1 MRILHATISTAG
13 WSTNFHNKDVFQAS
27 SHLSGSGFI
36 PHLFLNQ
43 LLWPEEHKPLTGHT
57 ESDFP
62 PLSCGWSQ
70 CHLQH
75 PREETKGSLLKEEQK
90 DAQSTQLNSWRC
102 ESPSHTASINN
113 GHGQK
118 KADAGLFFPLSIIK
132 AFSHLLYHFPKKW
145 SWIFFF
151 LNENLFLA
159 YSVYLPTEQLG
170 HYLWRTSHSFPKEVI
185 PVTSFQVFWVRHK
198 RKEKSFPE
206 KSKSNRQNQLLIHFQ
221 GKESSHL

>member
-1 MRILHATISTAG
+1 M
-13 WSTNFHNKDVFQAS
+13 HN
-27 SHLSGSGFI
+27 
-36 PHLFLNQ
+36 
-43 LLWPEEHKPLTGHT
+43 
-57 ESDFP
+57 
-62 PLSCGWSQ
+62 
-70 CHLQH
+70 
-75 PREETKGSLLKEEQK
+75 
-90 DAQSTQLNSWRC
+90 QLNSTHGDVSLHLTLPQSTIVMARRKLMQ
-102 ESPSHTASINN
+102 AS
-113 GHGQK
+113 
-118 KADAGLFFPLSIIK
+118 FPLSIIK

-221 GKESSHL
+221 GRSLPTYKWGSWGMDNFSGLFQSWHFIALL